1 MKILIFYQYYL
12 PKNLGGVNRFN
23 QLVSKWI
30 EAGVDCTVVCSKRSQ
45 FGMKIDSNNEEE
57 LPQGEGYGK
66 LKIKRVMPL
75 GGNKGNFFSRM
86 LSYVSFSLFSFLVGL
101 FERKVDVIIAS
112 SPPLTTATTGL
123 WLRFLKR
130 RPLAFDVRD
139 LWPKCAVDLGFL
151 SNKAAIRYSYRL
163 EKRAYKKASL
173 ISVVTPEF
181 VEYMKECGVEE
192 KKVVYI
198 PNFSCDLDN
207 YSHEYTDELK
217 RELNLENK
225 FIVGYFGNH
234 GHAANLSQLVD
245 VAELFM
251 KQNVNV
257 HFILGGAG
265 YKKEE
270 IIDSARDKGLT
281 NITFMQNLSRLDVLK
296 YVRICDVCVTPL
308 IPNESMKA
316 VYPSKIFTYMAS
328 KKPII
333 HTADGACRKLL
344 DDARC
349 GIYCKPDS
357 PNDMAKAITELMNN
371 NALVAEMGNNGYNYL
386 VENFH
391 PDDIS
396 MRYLNSIKNIIK
408 EN

>member
-23 QLVSKWI
+23 QLVSKWL

-45 FGMKIDSNNEEE
+45 FGMKIDSNTEEE
-57 LPQGEGYGK
+57 FPQGEGYGK
-66 LKIKRVMPL
+66 LKVRRVMPL
-75 GGNKGNFFSRM
+75 GGNKGNFISRM

-130 RPLAFDVRD
+130 KPLVFDVRD
-139 LWPKCAVDLGFL
+139 LWPKCAIDLGFL
-151 SNKAAIRYSYRL
+151 SNKLAIRYSYRL
-163 EKRAYKKASL
+163 ERRAYNKASL
-173 ISVVTPEF
+173 ISVVTPDF
-181 VEYMKECGVEE
+181 VEYMRENGIDDE
-192 KKVVYI
+192 KIVYI
-198 PNFSCDLDN
+198 PNFSCDLDE
-207 YSHEYTDELK
+207 YSVQESLDNK
-217 RELNLENK
+217 REMGLDGK
-225 FIVGYFGNH
+225 FVVGYFGNH

-245 VAELFM
+245 VAEYFM
-251 KQNVNV
+251 KENVNV

-265 YKKEE
+265 YKKNE
-270 IIDSARDKGLT
+270 IIDSAISKGLT
-281 NITFMQNLSRLDVLK
+281 NITFMQNLSRSDVLK
-296 YVRICDVCVTPL
+296 YVRLCDACVTPL

-316 VYPSKIFTYMAS
+316 VYPSKVFTYMAC

-333 HTADGACRKLL
+333 HTADGACRKLI
-344 DDARC
+344 DDAHC
-349 GIYCKPDS
+349 GIYCKPDL
-357 PNDMAKAITELMNN
+357 PQNMADSILELMNN
-371 NALVAEMGNNGYNYL
+371 PDMMTRMGNNGYNYL

-396 MRYLNSIKNIIK
+396 MRYLNSIKNIVK

>member
-1 MKILIFYQYYL
+1 MKVLIFYQYYL

-23 QLVSKWI
+23 QLVSKWL
-30 EAGVDCTVVCSKRSQ
+30 EAGVDCTVICSKRSQ
-45 FGMKIDSNNEEE
+45 FGMKIEKGNEEE
-57 LPQGEGYGK
+57 FPVGKGFGK
-66 LKIKRVMPL
+66 LKVRRIMPL

-130 RPLAFDVRD
+130 KPLVFDVRD

-151 SNKAAIRYSYRL
+151 NNKLAIKSSYRL
-163 EKRAYKKASL
+163 ERRAYKKASL
-173 ISVVTPEF
+173 ISVVTPDF
-181 VEYMKECGVEE
+181 VEYMKENDVSED
-192 KKVVYI
+192 KIVYI
-198 PNFSCDLDN
+198 PNFSCDIDE
-207 YSHEYTDELK
+207 YSTQEALNNK
-217 RELNLENK
+217 KELNLEGK
-225 FIVGYFGNH
+225 FVVGYFGNH

-245 VAELFM
+245 VAEIFM
-251 KQNVNV
+251 NDNPNV

-265 YKKEE
+265 YKKTE
-270 IIDSARDKGLT
+270 IIENAKNKGLA
-281 NITFMQNLSRLDVLK
+281 NITFMQNLSRADVLK
-296 YVRICDVCVTPL
+296 YVRLCDVCVTPL

-316 VYPSKIFTYMAS
+316 VYPSKVFTYMAS
-328 KKPII
+328 KKPIV

-344 DDARC
+344 DDAQC
-349 GIYCKPDS
+349 GVYCKPDS
-357 PNDMAKAITELMNN
+357 PQDMANVILELMNN
-371 NALVAEMGNNGYNYL
+371 EKLRIDMGNNGYKYL

-391 PDDIS
+391 PNDIS
-396 MRYLNSIKNIIK
+396 MRYLNAIKNITK

>member
-23 QLVSKWI
+23 QLVSKWL
-30 EAGVDCTVVCSKRSQ
+30 EAGIDCTVVCSKRSQ
-45 FGMKIDSNNEEE
+45 FGVKIESGNEEE
-57 LPQGEGYGK
+57 HPNGENYGK
-66 LKIKRVMPL
+66 LKVKRIMPL

-101 FERKVDVIIAS
+101 FERNVDVILTS
-112 SPPLTTATTGL
+112 SPPLTTAATGL

-130 RPLAFDVRD
+130 KPLVFDVRD

-151 SNKAAIRYSYRL
+151 RNKLAIRYSYRL
-163 EKRAYKKASL
+163 ERRAYKNASL
-173 ISVVTPEF
+173 ISVVTPDF
-181 VEYMKECGVEE
+181 VEYMKECGVDEE
-192 KKVVYI
+192 KTVYI
-198 PNFSCDLDN
+198 PNFSCDLDD
-207 YSHEYTDELK
+207 YSVQETLENK
-217 RELNLENK
+217 REMGLDSK

-234 GHAANLSQLVD
+234 GHAANLSQLVG
-245 VAELFM
+245 VAEIFM
-251 KQNVNV
+251 KDNRNV

-265 YKKEE
+265 YKKTD
-270 IIDSARDKGLT
+270 IIESAKNKGLT
-281 NITFMQNLSRLDVLK
+281 NITFMQNLSRTEVLK
-296 YVRICDVCVTPL
+296 YIRLCDVCVTPL

-316 VYPSKIFTYMAS
+316 VYPSKVFTYMAC

-344 DDARC
+344 DDAQC

-357 PNDMAKAITELMNN
+357 PQNMANIIIDLINNDSLR
-371 NALVAEMGNNGYNYL
+371 AEMGNSGYNYL

-391 PDDIS
+391 PNDIS
-396 MRYLNSIKNIIK
+396 MRYLNAIKNITK

>member
-1 MKILIFYQYYL
+1 
-12 PKNLGGVNRFN
+12 
-23 QLVSKWI
+23 
-30 EAGVDCTVVCSKRSQ
+30 
-45 FGMKIDSNNEEE
+45 
-57 LPQGEGYGK
+57 
-66 LKIKRVMPL
+66 
-75 GGNKGNFFSRM
+75 
-86 LSYVSFSLFSFLVGL
+86 
-101 FERKVDVIIAS
+101 
-112 SPPLTTATTGL
+112 
-123 WLRFLKR
+123 
-130 RPLAFDVRD
+130 
-139 LWPKCAVDLGFL
+139 
-151 SNKAAIRYSYRL
+151 
-163 EKRAYKKASL
+163 
-173 ISVVTPEF
+173 
-181 VEYMKECGVEE
+181 
-192 KKVVYI
+192 
-198 PNFSCDLDN
+198 
-207 YSHEYTDELK
+207 
-217 RELNLENK
+217 
-225 FIVGYFGNH
+225 
-234 GHAANLSQLVD
+234 
-245 VAELFM
+245 
-251 KQNVNV
+251 
-257 HFILGGAG
+257 
-265 YKKEE
+265 
-270 IIDSARDKGLT
+270 
-281 NITFMQNLSRLDVLK
+281 MQNLSRSDVLK